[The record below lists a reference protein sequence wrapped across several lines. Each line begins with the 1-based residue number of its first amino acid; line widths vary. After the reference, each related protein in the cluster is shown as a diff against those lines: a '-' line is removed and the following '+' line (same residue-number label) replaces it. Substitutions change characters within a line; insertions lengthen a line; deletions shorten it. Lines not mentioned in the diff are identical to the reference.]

1 MTNWKE
7 YKVEDF
13 AEVIGGGTPSTKNEA
28 YFGGSIPWITP
39 RDLTNYDSKFI
50 KNGDRNITKEGLK
63 NSSAKLI
70 PKNAILLTSRAP
82 IGYLVIAQNEVS
94 TNQGFKSIV
103 VNPEIADYNFIFYL
117 IKANIERIKSF
128 GTGTTFAE
136 VSASIVKNLKFN
148 LPDLPTQTAIAEI
161 LSSLDDKIEL
171 NNKINQEL
179 ENLAQTLFK
188 QWFIDFEFHCL
199 PENYKFSGAVK
210 PTDFDAI
217 MTYKRVGGLP
227 LPDGQSWFVYVLLS
241 DDESFYKGM
250 TNDLYRRFY
259 EHFTGI
265 GADHTKMHQPVKVI
279 HWEQFDSKEEAA
291 IREKELKTGYGRTW
305 LQRQWAKVNGG
316 SPAPECQLRM
326 AGEMIDSELGEIPK
340 GWEVGTF
347 GDLCKI
353 VNGYAFKSK
362 DFQEK
367 GSNGI
372 LKIRNVNGNVVDII
386 NTQFVS
392 NGVVQS
398 VQDKFKVLSGHILI
412 AMTGAEVGKTGIVP
426 ETDKSLWL
434 NQRVGR
440 LEPIIDNSKVFIYH
454 MFNVL
459 NFTQAVRNSAMGS
472 AQPNISASG
481 IESLNCLIPAE
492 EVALNFSSINL
503 DSFNLTLKNMGEN
516 QELTNLRDTL
526 LPKLIS
532 GELEVSEVKE
542 G

>member
-7 YKVEDF
+7 YKL
-13 AEVIGGGTPSTKNEA
+13 G
-28 YFGGSIPWITP
+28 
-39 RDLTNYDSKFI
+39 
-50 KNGDRNITKEGLK
+50 
-63 NSSAKLI
+63 
-70 PKNAILLTSRAP
+70 
-82 IGYLVIAQNEVS
+82 
-94 TNQGFKSIV
+94 
-103 VNPEIADYNFIFYL
+103 EIADFIDYRGKTPKKTTFGVPLITAKIVKNGTIKEPSEYISKEDYPKWMTRGFPKVGDVVLTTEAPLGEVAHIKDASYALAQRIITLRGKQNLIENGYL
-117 IKANIERIKSF
+117 KYFLQSEKGQQRLKERE
-128 GTGTTFAE
+128 TGTTVTGIKSSE
-136 VSASIVKNLKFN
+136 LKQVLISA
-148 LPDLPTQTAIAEI
+148 PDLKTQTAIAEI

-188 QWFIDFEFHCL
+188 QWFIDFEF
-199 PENYKFSGAVK
+199 PNQNGDPYKSSG
-210 PTDFDAI
+210 
-217 MTYKRVGGLP
+217 
-227 LPDGQSWFVYVLLS
+227 
-241 DDESFYKGM
+241 
-250 TNDLYRRFY
+250 
-259 EHFTGI
+259 
-265 GADHTKMHQPVKVI
+265 
-279 HWEQFDSKEEAA
+279 
-291 IREKELKTGYGRTW
+291 
-305 LQRQWAKVNGG
+305 
-316 SPAPECQLRM
+316 
-326 AGEMIDSELGEIPK
+326 GEMVDSELGEIPK

>member
-1 MTNWKE
+1 MSNWKE
-7 YKVEDF
+7 YKLGEIAKVK
-13 AEVIGGGTPSTKNEA
+13 GGKRLPK
-28 YFGGSIPWITP
+28 GSILTTIVNTHPYIRV
-39 RDLTNYDSKFI
+39 RDMGSKYMPTSNLEYVPDDVFPSI
-50 KNGDRNITKEGLK
+50 KNYIVDKKDVILSIVGSVGLVSIVNDKLDKANLTENCVKILPDTKTLNKEFLYYFL
-63 NSSAKLI
+63 SS
-70 PKNAILLTSRAP
+70 S
-82 IGYLVIAQNEVS
+82 IGQNEIYKKIVGAVQPKLPIY
-94 TNQGFKSIV
+94 NINDISI
-103 VNPEIADYNFIFYL
+103 
-117 IKANIERIKSF
+117 
-128 GTGTTFAE
+128 
-136 VSASIVKNLKFN
+136 N

-188 QWFIDFEFHCL
+188 QWFIDFEF
-199 PENYKFSGAVK
+199 PNQNGEPYKSSG
-210 PTDFDAI
+210 
-217 MTYKRVGGLP
+217 
-227 LPDGQSWFVYVLLS
+227 
-241 DDESFYKGM
+241 
-250 TNDLYRRFY
+250 
-259 EHFTGI
+259 
-265 GADHTKMHQPVKVI
+265 
-279 HWEQFDSKEEAA
+279 
-291 IREKELKTGYGRTW
+291 
-305 LQRQWAKVNGG
+305 
-316 SPAPECQLRM
+316 
-326 AGEMIDSELGEIPK
+326 GEMVDSELGEIPK

-372 LKIRNVNGNVVDII
+372 LKIRNINGNVVDII

-426 ETDKSLWL
+426 ETDRSLWL

-459 NFTQAVRNSAMGS
+459 NFTQAVRSSAMGS